1 MSFFDRQGSSPG
13 PCIRSFWARLYRHH
27 TRLRTFPSPRS
38 FSIYR
43 VRFETPPSSRRGF
56 RKPLLSPLFDGTSVD
71 ILILN
76 PEAPGT
82 KATLISEI
90 KQPAFRTESGSRALA
105 ADFHCT
111 VDCKN
116 LALDPPSI
124 LSTCHSLCV
133 HQNLLR
139 VLSHSI
145 SRPVGVGSS
154 RASSSPRTACGTLAA
169 RAARRGDG
177 ELNGNI
183 VATCLHYY
191 ACDIITE
198 SRLDLTCECRLA

>member
-1 MSFFDRQGSSPG
+1 MTFSQDVGSSGQRRHLNLVCIPAYVRYQLD
-13 PCIRSFWARLYRHH
+13 CIRFSRPETCH
-27 TRLRTFPSPRS
+27 T
-38 FSIYR
+38 Y
-43 VRFETPPSSRRGF
+43 VEDA
-56 RKPLLSPLFDGTSVD
+56 FDGTSVD